1 MIVSIVLQR
10 AWNLFEYERVGVAS
24 PGCQWFALAWDA
36 DRTLGA
42 VAMRTLRA
50 LIILA
55 ENTLMI
61 QLNPC
66 YTQLVPI
73 MDYVTTQKANVDTL

>member
-1 MIVSIVLQR
+1 MVCFSPPLTE
-10 AWNLFEYERVGVAS
+10 NVAN
-24 PGCQWFALAWDA
+24 AAATWDA
-36 DRTLGA
+36 DRTLGT

-73 MDYVTTQKANVDTL
+73 MDYVTTQKANVDAL